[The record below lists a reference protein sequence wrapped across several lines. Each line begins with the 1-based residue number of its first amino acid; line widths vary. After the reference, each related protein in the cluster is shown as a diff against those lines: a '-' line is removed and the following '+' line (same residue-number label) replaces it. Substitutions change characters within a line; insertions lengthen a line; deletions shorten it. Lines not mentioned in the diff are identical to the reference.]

1 MLSPFIGIQWLKKQV
16 PTSGLFMILGSAIFF
31 SLVVYGSAEREKIF
45 INMLPSCLEKHP
57 TKWPLYLEE
66 VTMTSNRTLMERST
80 EVVTF
85 EVGQSRV
92 EGFHLCRCL
101 CVKEGE
107 CRANLS
113 SREGEAAADEAG
125 QTTSL

>member
-1 MLSPFIGIQWLKKQV
+1 MAEITSANFRAFYDLGLSDLPFTCSLQV
-16 PTSGLFMILGSAIFF
+16 K
-31 SLVVYGSAEREKIF
+31 LVNSAEGEKIF
-45 INMLPSCLEKHP
+45 LNMLTSCLEKHP

-66 VTMTSNRTLMERST
+66 VTLTSNRTLMERST

-85 EVGQSRV
+85 ELGQRRV
-92 EGFHLCRCL
+92 EGFHLCRFL

-113 SREGEAAADEAG
+113 SREGEAAG
-125 QTTSL
+125 PSS